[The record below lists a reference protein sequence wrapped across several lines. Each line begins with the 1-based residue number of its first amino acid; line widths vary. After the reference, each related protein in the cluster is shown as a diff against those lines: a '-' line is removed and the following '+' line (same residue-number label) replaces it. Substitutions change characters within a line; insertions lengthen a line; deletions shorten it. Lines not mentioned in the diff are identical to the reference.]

1 MLQVI
6 VQFIPMLL
14 SGFLVNLEI
23 GVAVVVIAV
32 SIGVPLALL
41 RRRVAVTRR
50 VIRPFIGLLQSLPT
64 YVVMFFM
71 LTLLPHDLSVFGMP
85 VTGMTAVILAQS
97 VYLTAYVSED
107 AFEALG
113 HLARH
118 DREHALLFL
127 PNLLRGFVVVV
138 MSSGFGAAVG
148 VSEAVSAT
156 MRQAERL
163 PEAGDR
169 ILLFTVT
176 IAFFALVFGVLNAVI
191 RRGIA
196 RLHRAA
202 PRPALL
208 ETTAAEPTLVGS
220 DTGGI

>member
-6 VQFIPMLL
+6 LQFIPVLL

-23 GVAVVVIAV
+23 GVAVVMIAV
-32 SIGVPLALL
+32 SIGVPLAWA
-41 RRRVAVTRR
+41 RRRMTIANRL
-50 VIRPFIGLLQSLPT
+50 IRPCIGLMQALPT

-71 LTLLPHDLSVFGMP
+71 LTLLPRDLSIIKLPLAGIV
-85 VTGMTAVILAQS
+85 AVVLAQS

-107 AFEALG
+107 AYEAFG
-113 HLARH
+113 HLARN

-156 MRQAERL
+156 LRQAQRL
-163 PEAGDR
+163 PDLHDR
-169 ILLFTVT
+169 ILLFGVAST
-176 IAFFALVFGVLNAVI
+176 FFAVVVGLLNMVI
-191 RRGIA
+191 RHFIA
-196 RLHRAA
+196 RLNH
-202 PRPALL
+202 
-208 ETTAAEPTLVGS
+208 
-220 DTGGI
+220 